1 MPVLGKG
8 ASKEPEPDLDQRET
22 SEPVS
27 PQEAADVGRR
37 LRHGLITLGVLLV
50 IVVGLLLAIPGLHGI
65 GHAVVHMD
73 GGWIAGGVALEVLS
87 CLSYVLAFLQVFRRA
102 PIRLGARVALSE
114 LAFGATVPIG
124 GVGSVALGGW
134 LLVERGAPLNRVAQ
148 RSAVLFL
155 LTSAVNVITFIVA
168 GLGLWLGI
176 FPGPSDPLL
185 SLLPAAAGTA
195 VLVFFLLLP
204 PAIERGLTGRLPP
217 KLDGVLRGT
226 ASSIRDTADFLRR
239 PDWRLIG
246 AIGYLWFDIAVLLA
260 CFAALDA
267 SPPVASVVLAYQIA
281 YLSNLVPIPGGI
293 GVLDGSLLGMLT
305 LYGIS
310 ATTSAAATVVYHAIA
325 LLIPVVWGTVAFVIL
340 RRNRDQPL
348 RPRLG

>member
-1 MPVLGKG
+1 MPVAGRG
-8 ASKEPEPDLDQRET
+8 ASQRPEPDLEERDP
-22 SEPVS
+22 SENAS
-27 PQEAADVGRR
+27 QQEAADIGRR
-37 LRHGLITLGVLLV
+37 LRQGLITVGVLLV
-50 IVVGLLLAIPGLHGI
+50 MVIGLLLAIPGLHGI

-87 CLSYVLAFLQVFRRA
+87 CLGYVLAFLQVFRRA
-102 PIRLGARVALSE
+102 PIRFGARVALSE
-114 LAFGATVPIG
+114 LAFGAAVPIG

-176 FPGPSDPLL
+176 FPGPRDPLL
-185 SLLPAAAGTA
+185 TILPAAVGTL
-195 VLVFFLLLP
+195 VLIFFLLLP
-204 PAIERGLTGRLPP
+204 RAIERGLTGRLPP
-217 KLDGVLRGT
+217 RVDGVLRGA
-226 ASSIRDTADFLRR
+226 ASSIRDTAEFLRR

-293 GVLDGSLLGMLT
+293 GVLDGSLVGMLT

-325 LLIPVVWGTVAFVIL
+325 LLIPVAWGTLAFVIL
-340 RRNRDQPL
+340 RRTRHQPL
-348 RPRLG
+348 GRRPA